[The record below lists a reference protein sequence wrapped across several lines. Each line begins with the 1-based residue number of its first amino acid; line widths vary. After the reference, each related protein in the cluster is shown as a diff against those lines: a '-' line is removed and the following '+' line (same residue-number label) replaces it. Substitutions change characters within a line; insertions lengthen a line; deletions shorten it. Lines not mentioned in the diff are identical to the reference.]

1 MPWWVSWNQIGSMD
15 YMRKSFELFNKINN
29 ASIDLQMNFS
39 CLHISMSTMK
49 LIVLSVFFKHSF
61 QTRPHLTIQMLKK
74 FSRGCTLQ
82 TEPSLLRNRALSH
95 HPVSQKVVYFDKG
108 FFLCRERQFHIW
120 TWTLEVQTAVLVSN
134 NTFIFVLLFWEKKV
148 TSRRNLHFV
157 LLHA

>member
-1 MPWWVSWNQIGSMD
+1 
-15 YMRKSFELFNKINN
+15 MRKSFELFNKINN

-39 CLHISMSTMK
+39 CLHISMSTMR

-95 HPVSQKVVYFDKG
+95 ILCLKKLYILTRDFFYAEKG
-108 FFLCRERQFHIW
+108 NSIFEPGHLKSKQQFW
-120 TWTLEVQTAVLVSN
+120 YQT
-134 NTFIFVLLFWEKKV
+134 ILLFFYYCFGKKK
-148 TSRRNLHFV
+148 
-157 LLHA
+157 